1 MAGNNPFAT
10 AKPTSPPPVSPGS
23 TTGGRP
29 PGAFGGGGVKPP
41 QQRPATRKLSILP
54 TIVAVVLILVSSLL
68 AFFVLTGLN
77 SDAPLPW
84 AILGYVLTPFGTA
97 GCLIWARAL
106 DLRNQ
111 SDPGYLK
118 MDGQRRLKVLGFLA
132 LVSFIPALAFIWYLA
147 SYVGS
152 VIA

>member
-1 MAGNNPFAT
+1 MFIAFALLG
-10 AKPTSPPPVSPGS
+10 VS
-23 TTGGRP
+23 
-29 PGAFGGGGVKPP
+29 V
-41 QQRPATRKLSILP
+41 ILA
-54 TIVAVVLILVSSLL
+54 I
-68 AFFVLTGLN
+68 FVLAGLN
-77 SDAPLPW
+77 SDGPLPW
-84 AILGYVLTPFGTA
+84 AILGYIFTPFGTA
-97 GCLIWARAL
+97 ACLIWARAL

-118 MDGQRRLKVLGFLA
+118 LDGQRRLKILGIVV